1 MLGEEAAMGIRLLVA
16 GRELSLALILIF
28 NGSPVLMAAG
38 SQEQQQNAIIN
49 LSMDLLQQQPQMQH
63 RVISTIIA
71 VVIAPIL
78 VE

>member
-1 MLGEEAAMGIRLLVA
+1 MGEEAAIGTMLLVA
-16 GRELSLALILIF
+16 GKELSLALILIF

-49 LSMDLLQQQPQMQH
+49 LSMDLLQQQPQTQH
-63 RVISTIIA
+63 KVIRTITV
-71 VVIAPIL
+71 VVIAPML

>member
-1 MLGEEAAMGIRLLVA
+1 MLGEEAAIGIRLLVA

-49 LSMDLLQQQPQMQH
+49 LSMDLLQQQPQIQH
-63 RVISTIIA
+63 RVIRTIIA